1 MAAPS
6 PTLSSAELGHNQH
19 HGVDNQTYGDEKVTP
34 SPYEGEDVSNPDHL
48 AEKEPEQVLASR
60 NSMLGKMYQRFF
72 SMGVEAR
79 GVERVLEDDRDPKNA
94 INNLLMWFSVNT
106 VLTTIPIGA
115 LGQAV
120 FSLTLPHTIATIFCF
135 TALGCI
141 TTAFIATLGPQTGCR
156 TMVISR
162 FSFGYAGGVILSIFN
177 ILTQLGFSVTC
188 VVLGGQTLASINNTL
203 PLTAGII
210 IVALCALIIC
220 FFGYDLL
227 HIYERYAY
235 IVITI
240 IVIMLFALGG
250 SSPAGYD
257 LVAQSANEPTGANL
271 AANILSFGGIMFGAV
286 SGWSPVAAD
295 FNMRLPAD
303 TSPTYV
309 FILTFFGVYIP
320 VVFVSI
326 LGACLMTIQNPD
338 YVAAYA
344 DNGMGALLSQTFSP
358 WGGGGKFLMVVL
370 SLSVIANNV
379 PNTYS
384 AALSIQAL
392 GKPFQRIPRF
402 LWTVLVFLI
411 YTIAGVIGRES
422 FSAILS
428 NLLSILSYW
437 TAFFV
442 VVVAE
447 EHFLFRRPSQGGY
460 NLDDYATPSKL
471 PVGIAGIIAGM
482 CGIAGAVI
490 GMSQVYYTGPVAILI
505 GDEFGGDLGFELA
518 AVFAG
523 VVYPPLRWLERR
535 HFGR

>member
-1 MAAPS
+1 MATNLHDSTATES
-6 PTLSSAELGHNQH
+6 LPTAELGHKAP
-19 HGVDNQTYGDEKVTP
+19 YADEKAMH
-34 SPYEGEDVSNPDHL
+34 EKDGGESITAIEREPDQIL
-48 AEKEPEQVLASR
+48 AAR
-60 NSMLGKMYQRFF
+60 NTFLGKLYKRAF

-79 GVERVLEDDRDPKNA
+79 GVERVLEDDRSPKNA
-94 INNLLMWFSVNT
+94 LNNLLMWFSVNT

-115 LGQAV
+115 LAQTY
-120 FSLTLPHTIATIFCF
+120 FTLTLPHAIATIFCF

-141 TTAFIATLGPQTGCR
+141 TTAFIATLGPQTG
-156 TMVISR
+156 
-162 FSFGYAGGVILSIFN
+162 GVILSVFN

-188 VVLGGQTLASINNTL
+188 VVLGGQTLHSINNTL
-203 PLTAGII
+203 PLPVGIV
-210 IVALCALIIC
+210 IVAVCALIIC
-220 FFGYDLL
+220 FFGYNLL

-240 IVIMLFALGG
+240 IIVMIFVLGG
-250 SSPAGYD
+250 IYPAGYD
-257 LVAQSANEPTGANL
+257 LTAQAAKEDTGANL
-271 AANILSFGGIMFGAV
+271 AADVLSFGGIMFGAV

-303 TSPTYV
+303 ISPLYV
-309 FILTFFGVYIP
+309 FTLTFFGVYIP

-326 LGACLMTIQNPD
+326 LGACLVTIQNPD
-338 YVAAYA
+338 YTSAY
-344 DNGMGALLSQTFSP
+344 DNGGMGGLLAQTLSP
-358 WGGGGKFLMVVL
+358 WGGGGKFLMVIL
-370 SLSVIANNV
+370 ALSVIANNV

-392 GKPFQRIPRF
+392 GKPFQRVPRF
-402 LWTVLVFLI
+402 FWTILVFII
-411 YTIAGVIGRES
+411 YTVAGIVGRES

-442 VVVAE
+442 VIVAE

-471 PVGIAGIIAGM
+471 PVGIAGIFAGC
-482 CGIAGAVI
+482 CGIAGVVV
-490 GMSQVYYTGPVAILI
+490 GMSQTYYTGPIASLI
-505 GDEFGGDLGFELA
+505 GNKFGGDLGFELA
-518 AVFAG
+518 AIFSG
-523 VVYPPLRWLERR
+523 IVYPPARWLERR

>member
-1 MAAPS
+1 
-6 PTLSSAELGHNQH
+6 
-19 HGVDNQTYGDEKVTP
+19 
-34 SPYEGEDVSNPDHL
+34 
-48 AEKEPEQVLASR
+48 
-60 NSMLGKMYQRFF
+60 
-72 SMGVEAR
+72 
-79 GVERVLEDDRDPKNA
+79 
-94 INNLLMWFSVNT
+94 
-106 VLTTIPIGA
+106 
-115 LGQAV
+115 
-120 FSLTLPHTIATIFCF
+120 
-135 TALGCI
+135 
-141 TTAFIATLGPQTGCR
+141 
-156 TMVISR
+156 MVISR
-162 FSFGYAGGVILSIFN
+162 FSFGYTGGVILSIFN
-177 ILTQLGFSVTC
+177 ILTQMGFSVTC
-188 VVLGGQTLASINNTL
+188 VVLGGQTLQSINGTL
-203 PLTAGII
+203 PLQVGIV

-240 IVIMLFALGG
+240 IIVMIYVLGG
-250 SSPAGYD
+250 KEPAGYD
-257 LVAQSANEPTGANL
+257 LTAQSANEATGANL
-271 AANILSFGGIMFGAV
+271 AADILSFGGIMFGAV

-309 FILTFFGVYIP
+309 FVLTFFGVYIP

-326 LGACLMTIQNPD
+326 LGACLVTIQNPD
-338 YVAAYA
+338 YIAAYEGE
-344 DNGMGALLSQTFSP
+344 NGMGGLLSQTLSP
-358 WGGGGKFLMVVL
+358 WGGGGKFLMVIL
-370 SLSVIANNV
+370 ALSVIANNV

-392 GKPFQRIPRF
+392 GKPFQKVPRF
-402 LWTVLVFLI
+402 IWTVLVFLI
-411 YTIAGVIGRES
+411 YTIAGIIGRES

-442 VVVAE
+442 VIVAE

-471 PVGIAGIIAGM
+471 PVGIAGILAGG

-518 AVFAG
+518 AVFAA

>member
-1 MAAPS
+1 
-6 PTLSSAELGHNQH
+6 
-19 HGVDNQTYGDEKVTP
+19 
-34 SPYEGEDVSNPDHL
+34 
-48 AEKEPEQVLASR
+48 
-60 NSMLGKMYQRFF
+60 
-72 SMGVEAR
+72 
-79 GVERVLEDDRDPKNA
+79 
-94 INNLLMWFSVNT
+94 
-106 VLTTIPIGA
+106 
-115 LGQAV
+115 
-120 FSLTLPHTIATIFCF
+120 
-135 TALGCI
+135 
-141 TTAFIATLGPQTGCR
+141 
-156 TMVISR
+156 MVISR
-162 FSFGYAGGVILSIFN
+162 FSFGYVGGVILSIFN

-203 PLTAGII
+203 PLEVGIV

-240 IVIMLFALGG
+240 IVIMIYALGG
-250 SSPAGYD
+250 KDPAGYD
-257 LVAQSANEPTGANL
+257 LVAQSLSEPTGANL

-309 FILTFFGVYIP
+309 FILTFFGIYIP

-338 YVAAYA
+338 YIAAYG
-344 DNGMGALLSQTFSP
+344 DYGMGGLLSQTLSP

-392 GKPFQRIPRF
+392 GKPFQRVPRF
-402 LWTVLVFLI
+402 LWTVLVFII
-411 YTIAGVIGRES
+411 YTVAGIVGRQS

-442 VVVAE
+442 VIVAE

-460 NLDDYATPSKL
+460 NLDDYDNPSKL
-471 PVGIAGIIAGM
+471 PVGAAAIFAGL

-518 AVFAG
+518 AVFSG

-535 HFGR
+535 QFGR